1 MKATCNSSEPKR
13 RRVRNYT
20 PPSHCAALVF
30 LLSLIAVSP
39 GWAVGRDGGWLDS
52 GTRLHGFHGDLRA
65 GHCRFEVIASSEGNW
80 WNGTV
85 AALGLNVAPTWYKTT
100 WGKVA
105 CTFFGLLG
113 MWTVHRARVRQVSR
127 LLSARFDKRLAERTH
142 IARNLH
148 DTLLQTIQGS
158 KLVVDDALEQPD
170 DLKRLKSILEQLSKW
185 LERAIQEE
193 GAALNSLREPAV
205 PPNDLAEALKRAV
218 EERQIQDRQMEVH
231 FSVVGEA
238 TELHPLVRYEAYQI
252 ADEAMRNAWTHGKGA
267 RINIELKY
275 GGDLA
280 LRVRDDGVGMDRFTV
295 SQGREGHFGLQGMR
309 ERSRRIEGKLTISSS
324 VGSGTEVL
332 MVVPG
337 RVAFRAAQNRR

>member
-1 MKATCNSSEPKR
+1 MKATCDSSEPKHGR
-13 RRVRNYT
+13 GRNRT
-20 PPSHCAALVF
+20 PPSRCAALVF
-30 LLSLIAVSP
+30 LLSLVAVSP
-39 GWAVGRDGGWLDS
+39 GWAVGGS
-52 GTRLHGFHGDLRA
+52 G
-65 GHCRFEVIASSEGNW
+65 
-80 WNGTV
+80 
-85 AALGLNVAPTWYKTT
+85 LGLNVAPTWYQTT
-100 WGKVA
+100 WGKAAGAVV
-105 CTFFGLLG
+105 CLLG
-113 MWTVHRARVRQVSR
+113 IWMVHRTRMRQLSR
-127 LLSARFDKRLAERTH
+127 LLNSRFDERLAERTR

-158 KLVVDDALEQPD
+158 KLVVDDALEQPE
-170 DLKRLKSILEQLSKW
+170 DLKRLQSVLEQLSTW

-193 GAALNSLREPAV
+193 GAALNSLREPVV
-205 PPNDLAEALKRAV
+205 PPNELAEALKRAV

-238 TELHPLVRYEAYQI
+238 RELHPLVRYEAYQI
-252 ADEAMRNAWTHGKGA
+252 ADEAIRNAWTHGMGA

-280 LRVRDDGVGMDRFTV
+280 LRVSDDGVGMDRSTV

-309 ERSRRIEGKLTISSS
+309 ERSRRIGGKLTISSS

>member
-1 MKATCNSSEPKR
+1 
-13 RRVRNYT
+13 
-20 PPSHCAALVF
+20 
-30 LLSLIAVSP
+30 
-39 GWAVGRDGGWLDS
+39 
-52 GTRLHGFHGDLRA
+52 
-65 GHCRFEVIASSEGNW
+65 VIEL
-80 WNGTV
+80 WNPV
-85 AALGLNVAPTWYKTT
+85 T

-105 CTFFGLLG
+105 GAVVCLLG
-113 MWTVHRARVRQVSR
+113 IWTAHRARVRQVAR
-127 LLSARFDKRLAERTH
+127 LQSSRFDERLAERTR
-142 IARNLH
+142 IARKLH

-158 KLVVDDALEQPD
+158 KLVVDDALEQPA
-170 DLKRLKSILEQLSKW
+170 DLKRLRRVLEQLSNW
-185 LERAIQEE
+185 LERAIEEE

-238 TELHPLVRYEAYQI
+238 RELHPLVRYEAYQI
-252 ADEAMRNAWTHGKGA
+252 ADEAIRNAWAHGKGA

-280 LRVRDDGVGMDRFTV
+280 LRVSDDGVGMDRSAV
-295 SQGREGHFGLQGMR
+295 SQGREGHFGLQEMR
-309 ERSRRIEGKLTISSS
+309 ERSGRIGARLTISSC

-337 RVAFRAAQNRR
+337 RVAFRAARPPG